1 MARGPRY
8 NVPFRRRREGKTDY
22 KKRAALVVARRPR
35 AVVRI
40 TGNHTMVQTIE
51 AKSKGDRAL
60 AAANSI
66 ELGEFGWKGGCGNV
80 PAAYLTGYLAG
91 FRSIQKGVS
100 EAVLD
105 LGLRKASKGGRIFSA
120 LKGIIDSGVNI
131 PHGEKIYP
139 DESRIRGDHIA
150 DYAKKTVPNPEL
162 YNKRFSQYLSR
173 KLKPEDI
180 PSHFDEVK
188 RRIQE
193 SFTGAV
199 EKSE

>member
-22 KKRAALVVARRPR
+22 KKRATLVAARRPR

-40 TGNHTMVQTIE
+40 TGKHTIVQIIE
-51 AKSKGDRAL
+51 AESKGDRVL

-66 ELGEFGWKGGCGNV
+66 ELVEFGWKGACGNV

-91 FRSIQKGVS
+91 LRSVQKGAGK
-100 EAVLD
+100 AVLD
-105 LGLRKASKGGRIFSA
+105 LGLRKANKGGRIFSA
-120 LKGIIDSGVNI
+120 LKGIVDSGVNI
-131 PHGEKIYP
+131 PHGEKHFP

-150 DYAKKTVPNPEL
+150 DYAKKIVSNPEL
-162 YNKRFSQYLSR
+162 YNKLFSQYLLR
-173 KLKPEDI
+173 KLKPEEL

-188 RRIQE
+188 KRIRE
-193 SFTGAV
+193 NSTRAV
-199 EKSE
+199 NKNE

>member
-22 KKRAALVVARRPR
+22 KKRAKLVSGRRPR

-40 TGNHTMVQTIE
+40 TGKHTIVQIVE
-51 AKSKGDRAL
+51 AKPKGDRVV

-66 ELGEFGWKGGCGNV
+66 ELGEFGWRGGCGNV

-91 FRSIQKGVS
+91 LRSVQKGVS
-100 EAVLD
+100 ESLLD

-131 PHGEKIYP
+131 PHGEKIFP

-150 DYAKKTVPNPEL
+150 DYAKKTASNPEV
-162 YNKRFSQYLSR
+162 YSIRFSQYLSR
-173 KLKPEDI
+173 KLKPEDL
-180 PSHFDEVK
+180 PSHFDEAK
-188 RRIQE
+188 KRIQQ
-193 SFTGAV
+193 SFTEAV
-199 EKSE
+199 KKNE